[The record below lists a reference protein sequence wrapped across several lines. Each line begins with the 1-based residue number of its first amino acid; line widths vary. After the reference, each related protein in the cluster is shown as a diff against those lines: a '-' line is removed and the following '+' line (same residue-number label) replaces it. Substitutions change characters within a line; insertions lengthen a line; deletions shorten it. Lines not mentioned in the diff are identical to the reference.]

1 MTTTLVRRAG
11 RNRAGLPSIFSADPF
26 GSLRD
31 EFDQMLSNW
40 FTTSDNSPVQPSF
53 SPLLDLSE
61 TDSNYVV
68 KVDLPGIQ
76 ASDLR
81 VQVSDNVLT
90 ISGERKYEKA
100 DDKQEN
106 GKKHGGTPHYVERY
120 HGTFSRSVMLPTVV
134 KQDQIDAQYRDGV
147 LTVTL
152 PKTEEAKPCEIKVK
166 T

>member
-1 MTTTLVRRAG
+1 MTTTLARRTS
-11 RNRAGLPSIFSADPF
+11 RSRAGLPSIFSADPF

-40 FTTSDNSPVQPSF
+40 FSTSDNSLVQPSF
-53 SPLLDLSE
+53 SPMLDLNE
-61 TDSNYVV
+61 TDSNYEV

-76 ASDLR
+76 ASDLH

-90 ISGERKYEKA
+90 ISGERKYEKT
-100 DDKQEN
+100 D
-106 GKKHGGTPHYVERY
+106 GKKGESKKNGGTPHYVERY
-120 HGTFSRSVMLPTVV
+120 HGTFSRSVMLPTAV
-134 KQDQIDAQYRDGV
+134 KQDKIDAQYRDGV

-152 PKTEEAKPCEIKVK
+152 PKTEDAKPCEITVK